1 MVQYRTY
8 FRKPDAGNSSIV
20 PDPHIVISCVDRR
33 WNDFGRNYRAKF
45 AIEPRDGRAVFACD
59 LQVMPIVDGK
69 PVGRLDKW
77 IEAIGTSD
85 PASEYVPVP
94 LNEHDKIQFLSLFA
108 KESDYRDLSRWSIN
122 YEETCQILMA
132 ISDVVFARTNSLYQT
147 EALAGLLNSEEF
159 RLAMLRSGS
168 AYQAFHRAGYKLG
181 AAQRE
186 HINDARTDFEF
197 QCTLKGFESSNHGL
211 NFEFIET
218 PLYEDR
224 IHCLIGVN
232 GTGKTR
238 LLKELILTLGRQ
250 ADNSGLGVFI
260 DNFYSEASSDAWC
273 SAPGYNRVL
282 AFSAESRRNFPSDTR
297 GDSKFEYRHF
307 TLVQPEGNAASLSS
321 GSNTIP
327 WSGGAMAR
335 MLVSML
341 RDPETLS
348 DTTDSTRRFD
358 LLTTSLRGHMN
369 LEVINI
375 PMIEDAKASSHY
387 VWADGNGNCW
397 ITLHHLNYA
406 GGEQKAL
413 ELSSMVDEE
422 RELAFFDDKREKIYP
437 SSGQL
442 AFFRFALHFLSYA
455 DDGTLVIVDEPETH
469 LHPNLVCDF
478 MSLLHN
484 VLSLTKSIGLIATHS
499 PYIVREV
506 PTHCVHVLTRDE
518 DRQVQIGGVY
528 LKTLGASV
536 SSISHAVFG
545 DATVQKYHQKIAK
558 QLASTEQTLDEL
570 IELYKEILSPEI
582 LIQIRKDLDSKGL
595 QR

>member
-1 MVQYRTY
+1 MVQYKTY
-8 FRKPDAGNSSIV
+8 FRKPDAGHSSII
-20 PDPHIVISCVDRR
+20 PEPHIVISCVDRG
-33 WNDFGRNYRAKF
+33 WNDFGRNYRAKL

-69 PVGRLDKW
+69 PVGRLDEW

-85 PASEYVPVP
+85 PASEYVPAP
-94 LNEHDKIQFLSLFA
+94 LNERGKIQFLSLFA

-122 YEETCQILMA
+122 NEETCQILMA
-132 ISDVVFARTNSLYQT
+132 ISDVVFARIKSLYQT
-147 EALAGLLNSEEF
+147 EVLAGPLNSEEF

-238 LLKELILTLGRQ
+238 LLKELVLTLGRQ
-250 ADNSGLGVFI
+250 ADDSGLDVFI
-260 DNFYSEASSDAWC
+260 DNFHSEASSDAWC

-307 TLVQPEGNAASLSS
+307 TLVQSEGNAEPLSS
-321 GSNTIP
+321 RLNTTPWNGGS
-327 WSGGAMAR
+327 MAR

-348 DTTDSTRRFD
+348 GITDSTRRFD
-358 LLTTSLRGHMN
+358 LLSTSLRGHMN
-369 LEVINI
+369 LETISI
-375 PMIEDAKASSHY
+375 PMIEGATTSSHY
-387 VWADGNGNCW
+387 VWADETGNNW
-397 ITLHHLNYA
+397 IRLPHLNYA
-406 GGEQKAL
+406 GGEQRGL
-413 ELSSMVDEE
+413 ELTSMVDEG
-422 RELAFFDDKREKIYP
+422 RELAFFGDKGEKIHP

-455 DDGTLVIVDEPETH
+455 DVGTLVIVDEPETH

-484 VLSLTKSIGLIATHS
+484 VLSLTKSIALIATHS

-506 PTHCVHVLTRDE
+506 PTHCVHVLTRGE
-518 DRQVQIGGVY
+518 EGQVQTGGVY

-545 DATVQKYHQKIAK
+545 DATVQKYHQTIAK
-558 QLASTEQTLDEL
+558 QLASTNQTLEEL
-570 IELYKEILSPEI
+570 IESYKEILSPEI
-582 LIQIRKDLDSKGL
+582 LIQIRKELDSKER
-595 QR
+595 QQ